1 MITRLVLTPDRDLD
15 DRINA
20 ALIAS
25 SLQDIG
31 YAHVI
36 DLDRMCCGSY
46 RADANIYP
54 ASVIKIAVMAEAYH
68 QYAASALMPDRAV
81 TIGSANLTETAEQ
94 TPFVPGYVAT
104 VQEMVELMITRS
116 DNIATNQML
125 DVLRRENVT
134 AYMRECG
141 LATFLMGRKV
151 SGSEPLVADAET
163 VGRNRLPPEEAGL
176 LLALIALDMMPGAA
190 EQRAILERCV
200 HDKKLPPGL
209 SPGDRFMHKTGE
221 TDEQSHD
228 AGILVTAQ
236 GRRYVIV
243 LYTTPAP
250 LPDRS
255 DASYI
260 DSKLTSWMREMRK
273 SL

>member
-1 MITRLVLTPDRDLD
+1 VTTRFVVSPDRDLD
-15 DRINA
+15 DRIFA
-20 ALIAS
+20 ALAAS

-31 YAHVI
+31 YAYII

-46 RADANIYP
+46 RAAADIYP

-68 QYAASALMPDRAV
+68 QYASGALTPDQSV
-81 TIGSANLTETAEQ
+81 TIGSANLTTTAEQ
-94 TPFVPGYVAT
+94 TPFVPGYGAT
-104 VQEMVELMITRS
+104 VQEMVELMIARS

-125 DVLRRENVT
+125 DVLRRESVT
-134 AYMRECG
+134 AYMRELG

-176 LLALIALDMMPGAA
+176 LLALIALDMIPGAA

-209 SPGDRFMHKTGE
+209 LPGDRFMHKTGE

-228 AGILVTAQ
+228 AGILITAQ

-260 DSKLTSWMREMRK
+260 DSKLTSSMREMRK